1 MAQSVEKNGDGDMSN
16 SEDAI
21 IDEYIRRDKQEAEE
35 ELSEKQKLKDEV
47 KYLNANED
55 LKKVL
60 NKLIDKMQI

>member
-1 MAQSVEKNGDGDMSN
+1 MSN

>member
-1 MAQSVEKNGDGDMSN
+1 LAQSVEKNGDGDMSN